1 MTRARRYF
9 QWQFRLAKEQ
19 LGQRV
24 LEVGCG
30 LGNFTRL
37 LMDRELVVAIDA
49 EQDCVAKLRRSFD
62 GQSNLVA
69 LHMDVT
75 APDFLRLAE
84 HNLDSIVCLNVLEHV
99 RDHRQALCNM
109 RAVLHLHGKVVL
121 IVPAF
126 QSLYGPIDH
135 NLGHHR
141 RYSKESLTVLADS
154 AGFVPV
160 TLRYMN
166 SFGFLGW
173 WWNAHVIKRKRQS
186 AFQVAVFDALV
197 VPLLSRLEDRMEPPF
212 GQSIFVVL
220 VKRD

>member
-9 QWQFRLAKEQ
+9 HWQFRLAEEQ

-37 LMDRELVVAIDA
+37 LVDRELVVAIDV
-49 EQDCVAKLRRSFD
+49 EPECIAKLRRSLD

-75 APDFLRLAE
+75 APEFLHLAK
-84 HNLDSIVCLNVLEHV
+84 HGLDSIVCLNVLEHV
-99 RDHRQALCNM
+99 RDDRQALCNM
-109 RAVLHLHGKVVL
+109 HAVLRPHGRVVL

-126 QSLYGPIDH
+126 QGLYGPIDR
-135 NLGHHR
+135 NLGHYR
-141 RYSKESLTVLADS
+141 RYSKESLTALADF
-154 AGFVPV
+154 AGFEPV
-160 TLRYMN
+160 TLRYLN

-173 WWNAHVIKRKRQS
+173 WWNAHV
-186 AFQVAVFDALV
+186 
-197 VPLLSRLEDRMEPPF
+197 
-212 GQSIFVVL
+212 
-220 VKRD
+220 